1 MAFQLA
7 REDTP
12 AAAVHYTAYSYSS
25 DPNLCI
31 LIYNIT
37 LPARV
42 VDDPDARLAHLE
54 RANAWITD
62 DYGDVDVVYQ
72 VTGSYTLRHAN
83 GSTQEWTGSFYTHAR
98 DNPSQ
103 IQGFRRFDR
112 DDFTQSSFELLNH
125 AEAILRQNG
134 EDSSWSFE
142 SLISVIF
149 NVQGKIRKDSDVV
162 RIRAIRFNSRFQH
175 KFNLF

>member
-7 REDTP
+7 REDAP
-12 AAAVHYTAYSYSS
+12 AVVHYTAYPYSS
-25 DPNLCI
+25 NKSLCI

-54 RANAWITD
+54 RANRWISD
-62 DYGDVDVVYQ
+62 DYGQVDVVYQ
-72 VTGSYTLRHAN
+72 VTGSYILRHEN
-83 GSTQEWTGSFYTHAR
+83 GATQEWTGSFYTHAR

-103 IQGFRRFDR
+103 IQGFRRFESDT
-112 DDFTQSSFELLNH
+112 FTQSSFELLNH
-125 AEAILRQNG
+125 TEAILIENG
-134 EDSSWSFE
+134 MDSSWHFE
-142 SLISVIF
+142 SLVSIIF
-149 NVQGKIRKDSDVV
+149 NVQGKIRKDSDIIQ
-162 RIRAIRFNSRFQH
+162 IRDIRFNSRFQQ